1 MLLGRNSV
9 PLNVARTERL
19 IPAHLRKAL
28 IARDKGCAR
37 CGRPPRWCRGHHVT
51 HWADGGD
58 TCLEN
63 CVLLCDACHRLIHH
77 SDWEVRIIDGI
88 VEFIPPAYRDP
99 ERRPIRGINQLAA

>member
-1 MLLGRNSV
+1 MRQTTPLV
-9 PLNVARTERL
+9 PRR
-19 IPAHLRKAL
+19 
-28 IARDKGCAR
+28 
-37 CGRPPRWCRGHHVT
+37 HHVV
-51 HWADGGD
+51 HWADGGH

-77 SDWEVRIIDGI
+77 SDWEVRIIDGT